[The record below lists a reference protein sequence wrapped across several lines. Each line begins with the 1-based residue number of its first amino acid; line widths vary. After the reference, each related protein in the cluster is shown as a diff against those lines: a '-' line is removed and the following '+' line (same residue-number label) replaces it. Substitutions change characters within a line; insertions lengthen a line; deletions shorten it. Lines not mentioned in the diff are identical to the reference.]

1 MFIFV
6 KHQRQQQEIKFWFP
20 AIGAYQLLQ
29 ARELVYRIDDLSS
42 WTLNYI
48 VSFNFRACKIDLFEP
63 TCQAI
68 CLAAEKLPGTLTV
81 MFVYRSRMLMS
92 VYGQNNYSFCE
103 FLTIFCLIPHNSVTS
118 SINQITTFTWYN
130 KTMYYKKDLVLPK
143 KKKKYQKY
151 TTYVN
156 EVKLVMVGL

>member
-1 MFIFV
+1 MSGS
-6 KHQRQQQEIKFWFP
+6 REI
-20 AIGAYQLLQ
+20 
-29 ARELVYRIDDLSS
+29 
-42 WTLNYI
+42 
-48 VSFNFRACKIDLFEP
+48 
-63 TCQAI
+63 
-68 CLAAEKLPGTLTV
+68 TLTV

-92 VYGQNNYSFCE
+92 VYGQNNSFCE
-103 FLTIFCLIPHNSVTS
+103 SLTIFCLIPHNSVTS

-143 KKKKYQKY
+143 KKKKNQKY